1 MSRLLRLLSIGLLL
15 ALIMLTFLLM
25 LVVEGEPAVWQR
37 PQKSQEYLATTKQ
50 IIQGGVHNRQGPEK
64 VRTIAL
70 TAEDITAVANFAL
83 LRKKMEGYAQAS
95 IDRTR
100 LNFVASVKIPFR
112 LADLYLNLRLVAD
125 DAEPQA
131 VIKQLKVGHIAAP
144 TPVVRGLV
152 EGLSWLTPLGRYRQL
167 TEPLVR
173 EVRINEGRLRVTLN
187 WNREALG
194 QVDTLASDLGNND
207 RLRVYHNR
215 LAELLTQLGDKRFVS
230 LGSLMQPMFLLA
242 LDRSENLGNDPVEEN
257 RALILVLG
265 AYVNGRN
272 LMRDVSSSDGLPVLV
287 KRGVLLNR
295 RIDTAQHFMGSA
307 VLAISGHR
315 TLADV
320 VGLAKEINDT
330 HSGSGF
336 SFTDLAAD
344 RAGSM
349 FGKTAVKVERAAKV
363 QVLLSQGP
371 DESVFMPVIKDLPEN
386 LGPADFAERFKEIDS
401 AEFQDIKRQ
410 IEERI
415 AACPLY
421 Q

>member
-1 MSRLLRLLSIGLLL
+1 MSRLIRLFSFGLLL
-15 ALIMLTFLLM
+15 TALSLMLLLV
-25 LVVEGEPAVWQR
+25 LVVENEPTFW
-37 PQKSQEYLATTKQ
+37 QKSQNSQGDLATTKQ
-50 IIQGGVHNRQGPEK
+50 IIRGTAHNRQGPEK
-64 VRTIAL
+64 LRTIAL
-70 TAEDITAVANFAL
+70 TAEDLTAVANFAL
-83 LRKKMEGYAQAS
+83 LRKKLEGYAQAS
-95 IDRTR
+95 IDGSR
-100 LNFVASVKIPFR
+100 LNFVASVKIPVR
-112 LADLYLNLRLVAD
+112 AADLYLNLKLVAD

-131 VIKQLKVGHIAAP
+131 LIKQVRVGRLAAP
-144 TPVVRGLV
+144 APVVRSLV
-152 EGLSWLTPLGRYRQL
+152 AGLSWLTPLGRYRAL
-167 TEPLVR
+167 TEPLIR
-173 EVRINEGRLRVTLN
+173 EVRIADGRLRVTLN
-187 WNREALG
+187 WDREALTKA
-194 QVDTLASDLGNND
+194 DTLVTDLGSRE
-207 RLRVYHNR
+207 RLLVYHNR
-215 LAELLTQLGDKRFVS
+215 LAELLAQMGDKRFVS
-230 LGSLMQPMFLLA
+230 LGSLMQPMFAVA
-242 LDRSENLGNDPVEEN
+242 LDRSENLGNSPVEEN

-272 LMRDVSSSDGLPVLV
+272 LLQEIATTAEPPTLV
-287 KRGVLLNR
+287 RRGVLLNR

-315 TLADV
+315 TLADM

-349 FGKTAVKVERAAKV
+349 FGKTAVKEEKAGKV
-363 QVLLSQGP
+363 QALMSQAP

-386 LGPADFAERFKEIDS
+386 LGPVDFVERFKEIDS
-401 AEFQDIKRQ
+401 AEFQTVKRQ